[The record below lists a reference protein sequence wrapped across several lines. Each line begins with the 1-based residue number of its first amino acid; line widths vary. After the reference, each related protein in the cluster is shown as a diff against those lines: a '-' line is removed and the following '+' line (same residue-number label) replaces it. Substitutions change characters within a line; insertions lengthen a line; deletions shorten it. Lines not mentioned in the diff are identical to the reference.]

1 MDGTEGN
8 LQELLRMGGHDVGGS
23 GCPLATPVNKTKQTN
38 KFQTAYYIVFRYD
51 CIWD

>member
-23 GCPLATPVNKTKQTN
+23 GCPLATPVNKTKNKQTN
-38 KFQTAYYIVFRYD
+38 FKPPTILSS
-51 CIWD
+51 I